1 MTLCAAWRRDGTI
14 HLASDSELSLGTTF
28 APIAIKVVRAPFRV
42 VGPTDER
49 GVADKV
55 AEGDIGMCFA
65 GSASGALFVREAI
78 TEILPHMQAVPG
90 YTDTSFANIAQFVYR
105 AYRTISRTLCEQ
117 IFEKGLSTVVLAGY
131 CPVQLKLRAFRLS
144 TDLQNQS
151 SFEEIL
157 KDDQEFI
164 FFGSG
169 STAANQHIAGLGL
182 GHVPSSREILDVVQT
197 VIDDPGIIGV
207 GGKLQ
212 YGYFKGRS
220 FQTFGIFELDE
231 EGVHYW
237 RGPLDLRSPDFD
249 NGESFILSYPLIDLT
264 RK

>member
-1 MTLCAAWRRDGTI
+1 
-14 HLASDSELSLGTTF
+14 
-28 APIAIKVVRAPFRV
+28 
-42 VGPTDER
+42 
-49 GVADKV
+49 
-55 AEGDIGMCFA
+55 
-65 GSASGALFVREAI
+65 
-78 TEILPHMQAVPG
+78 MQAVLG

-105 AYRTISRTLCEQ
+105 AYRTISRTLCAQ

-131 CPVQLKLRAFRLS
+131 CPVQSKVRAFRLS

-151 SFEEIL
+151 SFDEIL
-157 KDDQEFI
+157 QDDQEFV

-169 STAANQHIAGLGL
+169 STAANQRIAGL
-182 GHVPSSREILDVVQT
+182 GHVPSSREILDIVQA
-197 VIDDPGIIGV
+197 VIDDPGISGV
-207 GGKLQ
+207 GGNLQ

-264 RK
+264 KK